1 MPIIIIEGVDGS
13 GKSTL
18 AQKLADASP
27 LPVRMEHRGVPEKKI
42 EDEYLAPLLKV
53 GRDELVIADRWHVG
67 ETIYGPLYRGHS
79 ELLARPLLNK
89 LIESTLDDIG
99 AVRVILSPSLRTVKS
114 RLDFRGEDYLQPE
127 HVKWVHDQY
136 AEFAKENPKYKL
148 ISKVT
153 KSTVQDLISEAVN
166 S

>member
-1 MPIIIIEGVDGS
+1 MPMIIIEGVDGS

-18 AQKLADASP
+18 AEKLAKASP

-53 GRDELVIADRWHVG
+53 GNDELVIADRWHVG

-79 ELLARPLLNK
+79 ELLNRPNLNRV
-89 LIESTLDDIG
+89 IEGVLDDIG
-99 AVRVILSPSLRTVKS
+99 TVRVILSPPLRTVKS
-114 RLDFRGEDYLQPE
+114 RLKKRGEDYLQPE
-127 HVKWVHDQY
+127 HVKLVHNQY
-136 AEFAKENPKYKL
+136 ETFAAKNEKYQL

-153 KSTVQDLISEAVN
+153 DKTVQDLINQAVN
-166 S
+166 R